1 MSEDFDDYD
10 GLLDDDP
17 ALDYILYEEMTKEE
31 ENQHPSKGCLGV
43 IIFLLILPCVASGV
57 IWYVS

>member
-1 MSEDFDDYD
+1 MSDDYD

-31 ENQHPSKGCLGV
+31 ENQRPPKGCLGV
-43 IIFLLILPCVASGV
+43 FIFLLLLPCVA
-57 IWYVS
+57 